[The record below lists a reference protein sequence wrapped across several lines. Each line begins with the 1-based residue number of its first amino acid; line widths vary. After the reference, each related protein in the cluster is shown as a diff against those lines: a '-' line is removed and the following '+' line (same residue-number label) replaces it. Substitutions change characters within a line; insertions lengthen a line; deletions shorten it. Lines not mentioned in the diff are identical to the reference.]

1 MVVVIKSTKLMK
13 PMIGL
18 LSAMLLAV
26 LSGCG
31 DGEAVVVQD
40 ETSRPVPMMVVG
52 SAGQISN
59 LRFPGRVRAAQRA
72 DLAFNVP
79 GQVIKLPAEEGLLIE
94 EGGLVAQLDDAN
106 YTIQMRSALAKYNKA
121 RTDYQRVEQLWQRS
135 QAVAKA
141 EVDRQRTAMDVA
153 QADYALAKK
162 NYDDTRLVAP
172 FSGVVTKR
180 YVENFSNVQDKQAIV
195 SLQDLSNLEIVINV
209 PERIVRSTPKQMAG
223 YAVFVDQP
231 EQLLPVTLKSF
242 SADSDQQT
250 QSYEVVVTLDP
261 GYDLKVLPGMSVDV
275 IPKKNLVSLGVGEVR
290 VPLQA
295 IYSNAEGVTGVW
307 VFNPKNSRVKFQAVQ
322 LGKVLGSEVV
332 VESGLEGGETVV
344 TAGVS
349 QLREAML
356 VRAL

>member
-1 MVVVIKSTKLMK
+1 MKRISWLASAVI
-13 PMIGL
+13 
-18 LSAMLLAV
+18 LAA
-26 LSGCG
+26 LSGCTE
-31 DGEAVVVQD
+31 GEAVDQQV
-40 ETSRPVPMMVVG
+40 ETSRPVPITIVN
-52 SAGQISN
+52 SSN
-59 LRFPGRVRAAQRA
+59 KTSSLRFPGRVRAAQRA
-72 DLAFNVP
+72 DLTFNVP
-79 GQVIKLPAEEGLLIE
+79 GQVIELPVEEGQLINK
-94 EGGLVAQLDDAN
+94 GDLVARLDDAN
-106 YTIQMRSALAKYNKA
+106 YQIQMRSALAKYNKA

-180 YVENFSNVQDKQAIV
+180 YVENFSNVQDKQVIV

-223 YAVFVDQP
+223 YAVFADQP

-307 VFNPKNSRVKFQAVQ
+307 LFNSESSRVTFQAVQ
-322 LGKVLGSEVV
+322 LGQVLGSEVV

-349 QLREAML
+349 
-356 VRAL
+356 